1 MEIIMLFYTT
11 PILQCYFLYSEES
24 QKASILLEE
33 QNTSVL
39 LAFIIIVGDFVL
51 GNILR
56 SNLLLNCEKSIMD

>member
-11 PILQCYFLYSEES
+11 PILQCYFLNSEES

-33 QNTSVL
+33 QNTPVF
-39 LAFIIIVGDFVL
+39 LAFIVIVGDFVL

-56 SNLLLNCEKSIMD
+56 LNLVLNCEKIIMD